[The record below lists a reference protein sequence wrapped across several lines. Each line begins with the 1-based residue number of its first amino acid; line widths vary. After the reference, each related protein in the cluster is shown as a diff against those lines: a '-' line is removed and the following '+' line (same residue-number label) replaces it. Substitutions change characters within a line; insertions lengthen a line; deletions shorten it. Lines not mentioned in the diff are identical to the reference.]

1 MTFRTKIVYTEFVQ
15 KNITFSAQEED
26 IRAAREK
33 ALRHHQTL
41 NDVFRQWLRSYAHEG
56 EPISK
61 FRNLMSRLQ
70 NVDAGRKFTRDEMN
84 ER

>member
-1 MTFRTKIVYTEFVQ
+1 VYTDFVW
-15 KNITFSAQEED
+15 KNITFSAHEED

-41 NDVFRQWLRSYAHEG
+41 NEAFRQWLRSYAHEG
-56 EPISK
+56 EPVAK
-61 FRNLMSRLQ
+61 FRDLMSRLQ
-70 NVDAGRKFTRDEMN
+70 HVDAGRKFTRDEMN